1 MERPQHLQAVARRRE
16 EAPEAAPAED
26 AAQALAPAPSK
37 AAPEMRVPTIDERI
51 VSRDVLLPVLRRGL
65 APILDEVEAM
75 GKTVGQKFAWSP
87 KAAFEKAVSDYVD
100 EFILPE
106 LRKLEFQA
114 PPSVRLMQLE
124 AKEALEDRLK
134 EALGAY
140 MRQRDYVNDLYAAA
154 TRPTPLLVKT
164 KADQE
169 LRVGAAEKVIV
180 ADADRKAMVEE
191 LRYGDATVYARAA
204 ATQAELSAAAYR
216 YPHIGSRVVVQ
227 SQRAYL
233 QPEVWEGE
241 VVRHAR
247 SQNAFV
253 VKLANGAV
261 RMATPIES
269 GGNDRVVEQ
278 TARGHW

>member
-1 MERPQHLQAVARRRE
+1 
-16 EAPEAAPAED
+16 
-26 AAQALAPAPSK
+26 
-37 AAPEMRVPTIDERI
+37 
-51 VSRDVLLPVLRRGL
+51 
-65 APILDEVEAM
+65 
-75 GKTVGQKFAWSP
+75 
-87 KAAFEKAVSDYVD
+87 
-100 EFILPE
+100 
-106 LRKLEFQA
+106 
-114 PPSVRLMQLE
+114 
-124 AKEALEDRLK
+124 
-134 EALGAY
+134 
-140 MRQRDYVNDLYAAA
+140 
-154 TRPTPLLVKT
+154 
-164 KADQE
+164 
-169 LRVGAAEKVIV
+169 
-180 ADADRKAMVEE
+180 MVEE